1 MTPMTPTE
9 RYSPRKGAIAA
20 GHPLTAAAGA
30 QMLQQG
36 GNAVDAAV
44 AAAFV
49 SAVSEYTL
57 SSVGGSGFALV
68 YNAASGASDLYD
80 FFSAAPGLGRP
91 PVASVDDIDFRQIT
105 VDYGVSQQHF
115 YVGRGAVAVPGNV
128 AGLCAMARQTGRLP
142 LPVLLE
148 PAIRL
153 MREGCPVS
161 GMQHA
166 ISTLIEPIFQMTPGS
181 QAIFCRPDGNLLR
194 PGDLLRMPD
203 LADTLEALGREGPD
217 LFYRGDVAQAI
228 LADQRDQDG
237 VLTAADLADYQ
248 VIVRRPLAAKFR
260 DYTVVTNPPPS
271 RGGLLISFALQLYD
285 GLAGTP
291 AAQSSGL
298 SDHVEVLAEIM
309 RVTTLARREM
319 ERAHVP
325 PEAQEAWLLRPQSVA
340 RWSEELNR
348 LLRLPASQRPL
359 DWPIAAAASTTQ
371 ISVIDE
377 DGLVVSLTTT
387 AGEGTGFVVPG
398 NGVILNNM
406 MGEAD
411 LHPLGWFRMTPGQRI
426 PSMMAPTVV
435 LHDGRPALALGSGG
449 ANRIRSAILQVLVN
463 TLARGTTLETAV
475 RASRIHFEEGVLQ
488 IEGGHDP
495 ALASAM
501 GSVGYAVNAWPDQH
515 MYFGGVHAVA
525 LGSGGEFTAVGDPR
539 RGGSAI
545 VVCAT
550 ADC

>member
-1 MTPMTPTE
+1 MTS
-9 RYSPRKGAIAA
+9 YSPRKGAIAA

-57 SSVGGSGFALV
+57 SAVGGSGFALV
-68 YNAASGASDLYD
+68 YDAANGVSDLYD
-80 FFSAAPGLGRP
+80 FFSAAPGLGGP
-91 PVASVDDIDFRQIT
+91 PVALVDDIDFRQIT

-128 AGLCAMARQTGRLP
+128 AGLCAMARQAGRLP
-142 LPVLLE
+142 MPMLLE
-148 PAIRL
+148 PAIGL

-166 ISTLIEPIFQMTPGS
+166 ISTLIEPIFMMTPGS
-181 QAIFCRPDGNLLR
+181 QAIFGRPDGSLLR
-194 PGDLLRMPD
+194 PGDLLRMTA
-203 LADTLEALGREGPD
+203 LADTLEALGQEGPD
-217 LFYRGDVAQAI
+217 LFYRGAVAQAI
-228 LADQRDQDG
+228 LADQRDRGG
-237 VLTAADLADYQ
+237 VLTAADLADYE
-248 VIVRRPLAAKFR
+248 VVRRRPLASPFQ
-260 DYTVVTNPPPS
+260 DHTVVTNPPPS
-271 RGGLLISFALQLYD
+271 RGGLLISFALQLFD
-285 GLAGTP
+285 SLAYTP
-291 AAQSSGL
+291 SVQEIASEE
-298 SDHVEVLAEIM
+298 HIEVIAEIM
-309 RVTTLARREM
+309 RITTFARREM
-319 ERAHVP
+319 ERSHVP
-325 PEAQEAWLLRPQSVA
+325 PEAQQAWLLNPPSMA
-340 RWSEELNR
+340 RWTETLRR
-348 LLRLPASQRPL
+348 LLETPASERQL

-371 ISVIDE
+371 ISVMDE
-377 DGLVVSLTTT
+377 DGLLVSLTTT

-398 NGVILNNM
+398 TGVILNNM

-435 LHDGRPALALGSGG
+435 LHDGRPVLTLGSGG

-463 TLARGTTLETAV
+463 TLAAGAPLDAAV
-475 RASRIHFEEGVLQ
+475 RASRVHFEEGVLQ

-495 ALASAM
+495 ALASALAAA
-501 GSVGYAVNAWPDQH
+501 GYNVNAWPDQH

-525 LGSGGEFTAVGDPR
+525 VQPDDRFAAVGDPR

-545 VVCAT
+545 VVGAT
-550 ADC
+550 AD

>member
-1 MTPMTPTE
+1 MTS
-9 RYSPRKGAIAA
+9 YSPRKGAIAA

-57 SSVGGSGFALV
+57 SAVGGSGFALV
-68 YNAASGASDLYD
+68 YDAANGVSDLYD
-80 FFSAAPGLGRP
+80 FFSAAPGLGGP
-91 PVASVDDIDFRQIT
+91 PVALVDDIDFRQIT

-128 AGLCAMARQTGRLP
+128 AGLCAMARQAGRLP
-142 LPVLLE
+142 MPMLLE
-148 PAIRL
+148 PAIGL

-166 ISTLIEPIFQMTPGS
+166 ISTLIEPIFMMTPGS
-181 QAIFCRPDGNLLR
+181 QAIFGRPDGSLLR
-194 PGDLLRMPD
+194 PGDLLRMTA

-217 LFYRGDVAQAI
+217 LFYRGDIAQAI
-228 LADQRDQDG
+228 LADQRDRGG
-237 VLTAADLADYQ
+237 VLTAADLADYE
-248 VIVRRPLAAKFR
+248 VVRRRPLASPFQ
-260 DYTVVTNPPPS
+260 DHTVVTNPPPS
-271 RGGLLISFALQLYD
+271 RGGLLISFALQLFD
-285 GLAGTP
+285 SLAYTP
-291 AAQSSGL
+291 SVQEIASEE
-298 SDHVEVLAEIM
+298 HIEVIAEIM
-309 RVTTLARREM
+309 RITTFARREM
-319 ERAHVP
+319 ERSHVP
-325 PEAQEAWLLRPQSVA
+325 PEAQQAWLLNPPSMA
-340 RWSEELNR
+340 RWTETLRR
-348 LLRLPASQRPL
+348 LLETPASERQL

-371 ISVIDE
+371 ISVMDE
-377 DGLVVSLTTT
+377 DGLLVSLTTT

-398 NGVILNNM
+398 TGVILNNM

-435 LHDGRPALALGSGG
+435 LHDSKPVLTLGSGG

-463 TLARGTTLETAV
+463 ALAAGAPLDAAV
-475 RASRIHFEEGVLQ
+475 RASRVHFEEGVLQ

-495 ALASAM
+495 ALAPALAAA
-501 GSVGYAVNAWPDQH
+501 GYTVNVWPDQH

-525 LGSGGEFTAVGDPR
+525 VQPDVQFAAMGDPR

-545 VVCAT
+545 VVGAT
-550 ADC
+550 AD